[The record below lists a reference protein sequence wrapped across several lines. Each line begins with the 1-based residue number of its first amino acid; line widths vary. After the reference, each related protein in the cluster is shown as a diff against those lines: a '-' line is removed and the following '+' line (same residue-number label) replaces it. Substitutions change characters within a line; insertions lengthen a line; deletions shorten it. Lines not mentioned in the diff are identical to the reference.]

1 MSVVSRTGE
10 RRSRTARFG
19 LVASMLGLVLLS
31 AAPAATAASPL
42 TITTPF
48 PAIAVAP
55 GANPSFDV
63 TITTDKPGRVALTVG
78 KVPDG
83 WTAVLRGGGFTI
95 DGVESDGTTPTKI
108 TLNVTVPADA
118 AASTQDIDVRGVT
131 AGGATA
137 TMSTSIRVSP
147 NAAGNVTLT
156 TDTPQ
161 LKGSTDTTFTFSLTL
176 TNNTSDDLPF
186 SVTSTG
192 PDGWTV
198 TSEIGST
205 SNAASVVVKAG
216 NTSSVSVTAKAASG
230 APAGDY
236 PIAVD
241 TVSGSQKAHADLQV
255 TITGSYSLA
264 MSTPNGVLSMS
275 ASAGSPQDLT
285 LSLTNSGTADI
296 PGVAMTASAPTGW
309 VVKFDPATVDVPAGG
324 QPVQVVAH
332 VTPSSDAITGDYV
345 ATMTGTSSLATA
357 KTDIRVTIQTS
368 ALWGA
373 IGIGLIAIILIGL
386 WLVFRRFGRR

>member
-95 DGVESDGTTPTKI
+95 DGVESDGTTPVKV

-264 MSTPNGVLSMS
+264 MSTPNGVLSMN
-275 ASAGSPQDLT
+275 ASAGSPTDLT

-296 PGVAMTASAPTGW
+296 PGVAMTASAPSGW
-309 VVKFDPATVDVPAGG
+309 VVKFDPTPVDVPAG
-324 QPVQVVAH
+324 QTVQVVAH

>member
-1 MSVVSRTGE
+1 M
-10 RRSRTARFG
+10 ARFG
-19 LVASMLGLVLLS
+19 IMASMLGFVLLS

-55 GANPSFDV
+55 GANPSFDI
-63 TITTDKPGRVALTVG
+63 TITTNTPTRVALTVG

-83 WTAVLRGGGFTI
+83 WTAVLRGGGFTV
-95 DGVESDGTTPTKI
+95 DGVESDGTTPVKVTM
-108 TLNVTVPADA
+108 NVTIPADA
-118 AASTQDIDVRGVT
+118 AASTQQIDVRGVT
-131 AGGATA
+131 TGGATA
-137 TMSTSIRVSP
+137 TMTTNIRVSP

-176 TNNTSDDLPF
+176 NNSTSNDLPF
-186 SVTSTG
+186 SVAATG

-198 TSEIGST
+198 TGEIGST
-205 SNAASVVVKAG
+205 ANAASVVVNAG
-216 NTSSVSVTAKAASG
+216 STSSVSVTAKAPSG
-230 APAGDY
+230 TTAGDY
-236 PIAVD
+236 PIGVD
-241 TVSGSQKAHADLQV
+241 VTSGSEKAHADLQV

-264 MSTPNGVLSMS
+264 MSTPSGVLSMNG
-275 ASAGSPQDLT
+275 SAGTATDLT
-285 LSLTNSGTADI
+285 LTLTNSGTADI
-296 PGVAMTASAPTGW
+296 PGVAMTSSAPTGW
-309 VVKFDPATVDVPAGG
+309 VVTFDPTPVDVPAG
-324 QPVQVVAH
+324 QTVQVVAH

-357 KTDIRVTIQTS
+357 KTDIRVTVQTS
-368 ALWGA
+368 SLWGV

>member
-1 MSVVSRTGE
+1 MVGLLM
-10 RRSRTARFG
+10 
-19 LVASMLGLVLLS
+19 LVAV
-31 AAPAATAASPL
+31 PAATAAAPL

-95 DGVESDGTTPTKI
+95 DGVESDGSTPTKI

-118 AASTQDIDVRGVT
+118 AASTQQIDVKGVT
-131 AGGATA
+131 ASGATA
-137 TMSTSIRVSP
+137 TLSTSIRVSP

-156 TDTPQ
+156 SDTPQ

-198 TSEIGST
+198 TSELGST
-205 SNAASVVVKAG
+205 ANAASVVVKAG
-216 NTSSVSVTAKAASG
+216 NTSSVSVTAKPPTG

-236 PIAVD
+236 PIGVD
-241 TVSGSQKAHADLQV
+241 VVSGSQKAHADLQV
-255 TITGSYSLA
+255 TITGSYNLA
-264 MSTPNGVLSMS
+264 MSTPSGVLSMN
-275 ASAGSPQDLT
+275 ASAGAPTDLT

-309 VVKFDPATVDVPAGG
+309 TVTFDPTPVDVPAG
-324 QPVQVVAH
+324 QTVQVVAH
-332 VTPSSDAITGDYV
+332 VKPSSDAITGDYV

-357 KTDIRVTIQTS
+357 KTDIRVTVQTS
-368 ALWGA
+368 SLWGA
-373 IGIGLIAIILIGL
+373 IGIGLIAIVLIGL